1 MAQRGTL
8 ASAELKGPL
17 LGGVISA
24 VGLFGMVFAVGRI
37 GDFEAL
43 RIIAAAVP
51 STRFL
56 ASTAIGAGVTIL
68 ALLLTLIGLSLT
80 LEISFHVRLY
90 QRAKAI
96 TSLTVAA
103 IVIGVALL
111 LAVTLPIR
119 EVEELSRVYDVLYY
133 VLGVAVAS
141 LGGLMVAIGLMISS
155 TLSGLIE
162 LAHPE
167 GSNDL
172 LDDHTDASHT
182 EQNPDR

>member
-1 MAQRGTL
+1 MAQRATL
-8 ASAELKGPL
+8 ASTEFKGPL

-24 VGLFGMVFAVGRI
+24 VVLFGLVFAVGRI
-37 GDFEAL
+37 GDLEAL
-43 RIIAAAVP
+43 RIISAALP

-80 LEISFHVRLY
+80 LDISFHVRLY

-103 IVIGVALL
+103 IVIGVVLL
-111 LAVTLPIR
+111 LAMTVPIG
-119 EVEELSRVYDVLYY
+119 ELEQLSGAYDLLYY
-133 VLGVAVAS
+133 ALGVAIAS
-141 LGGLMVAIGLMISS
+141 LGGLMVSIGLMISS
-155 TLSGLIE
+155 TLSGLID

-167 GSNDL
+167 GSDHL
-172 LDDHTDASHT
+172 LHDHTNASHT
-182 EQNPDR
+182 EASPDR

>member
-1 MAQRGTL
+1 
-8 ASAELKGPL
+8 
-17 LGGVISA
+17 
-24 VGLFGMVFAVGRI
+24 
-37 GDFEAL
+37 
-43 RIIAAAVP
+43 
-51 STRFL
+51 
-56 ASTAIGAGVTIL
+56 
-68 ALLLTLIGLSLT
+68 LSLT

-111 LAVTLPIR
+111 LAVTVPIR

>member
-1 MAQRGTL
+1 MAEEGAL
-8 ASAELKGPL
+8 ADAGLKGPL
-17 LGGVISA
+17 LGGLISA

-43 RIIAAAVP
+43 RIIEAALP

-80 LEISFHVRLY
+80 LDVSFHVRLY
-90 QRAKAI
+90 QRARVI
-96 TSLTVAA
+96 TKLTIAA

-111 LAVTLPIR
+111 LSVTVPIR
-119 EVEELSRVYDVLYY
+119 EVEQLSRVYDVLYY
-133 VLGVAVAS
+133 LLGIAIAC
-141 LGGLMVAIGLMISS
+141 LGGLMVTIGLMISS
-155 TLSGLIE
+155 TLSSLIE

-167 GSNDL
+167 GSNQL
-172 LDDHTDASHT
+172 LEDETDSIHS
-182 EQNPDR
+182 E